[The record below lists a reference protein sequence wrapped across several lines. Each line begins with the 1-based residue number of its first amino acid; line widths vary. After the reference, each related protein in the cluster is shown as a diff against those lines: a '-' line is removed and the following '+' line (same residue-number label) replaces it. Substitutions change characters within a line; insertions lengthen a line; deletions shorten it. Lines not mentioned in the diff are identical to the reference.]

1 MKKVNL
7 KTIVIV
13 IVMLVVIVLGVV
25 AVTQAKVFLSGAT
38 SDVEP
43 NNVVAVSSED
53 GKSATITWS
62 SEKESIAK
70 IEYGTTAA
78 SLVLMTA
85 DSVSTNNHSLIL
97 SQLRPGTNYY
107 YRIRVGDEIFDKE
120 GMPYM
125 FKTKGEDEKLIVAKP
140 TNVTTPPVMVS
151 VSPAVPS
158 PVTTLAQIKPGTVIC
173 DLKTDYNKDGVINSF
188 DTATC
193 RKDGGI
199 MPTPTSSSTNSPTTD
214 CSKITVDYNKDGVI
228 NSLDRIKCLQSQK

>member
-1 MKKVNL
+1 MKKINL
-7 KTIVIV
+7 KTVVIV

-53 GKSATITWS
+53 GKTATITWS
-62 SEKESIAK
+62 SEKESVAK

-85 DSVSTNNHSLIL
+85 DSVSTTNHSLIL
-97 SQLRPGTNYY
+97 NQLRPATNYY
-107 YRIRVGDEIFDKE
+107 YRIRIGDEIFDNE

-125 FKTKGEDEKLIVAKP
+125 FKTKGEEEKILVAKP
-140 TNVTTPPVMVS
+140 TIINTPPVTVS

-158 PVTTLAQIKPGTVIC
+158 PATTSAQSKPTGVIC
-173 DLKTDYNKDGVINSF
+173 DLKTDYNKDGVVNAF

-193 RKDGGI
+193 KKNGGVVV
-199 MPTPTSSSTNSPTTD
+199 TPTKNPTTD
-214 CSKITVDYNKDGVI
+214 CSKVTVDYNKDGVI
-228 NSLDRIKCLQSQK
+228 NSFDKIKCLQSQK